1 MYFEDRLEDVLAQ
14 IDYERA
20 NGEAISLLTLKF

>member
-1 MYFEDRLEDVLAQ
+1 MCFEVVLEKVLAQ

-20 NGEAISLLTLKF
+20 NGEAISLLILKF

>member
-1 MYFEDRLEDVLAQ
+1 MCFEDRLEDVLVQ